1 MTDLTGYLLSNLQVL
16 KALKSMM
23 ELYGHDFDPA
33 VFEWERIN

>member
-1 MTDLTGYLLSNLQVL
+1 MTDPTDYLPTNLQVL